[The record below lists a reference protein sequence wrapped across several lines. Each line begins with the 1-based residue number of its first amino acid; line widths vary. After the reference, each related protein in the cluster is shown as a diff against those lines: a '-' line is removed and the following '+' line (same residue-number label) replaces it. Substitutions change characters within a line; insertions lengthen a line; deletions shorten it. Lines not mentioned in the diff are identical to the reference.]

1 MVKNLPAIQENWVQ
15 SLGWNVPWK
24 REWPPTPVYLPGE
37 FYGQRSL
44 EYGFAKVDTT
54 EQLTFTFSQK
64 ALDKL
69 KSAIKYIQRIQ
80 NKTEKWKLRNI
91 NQKQLVK

>member
-1 MVKNLPAIQENWVQ
+1 MGL
-15 SLGWNVPWK
+15 
-24 REWPPTPVYLPGE
+24 
-37 FYGQRSL
+37 QR
-44 EYGFAKVDTT
+44 VDTT

>member
-1 MVKNLPAIQENWVQ
+1 MGL
-15 SLGWNVPWK
+15 
-24 REWPPTPVYLPGE
+24 
-37 FYGQRSL
+37 QR
-44 EYGFAKVDTT
+44 VDTT

-69 KSAIKYIQRIQ
+69 KSDIKYIQRIK
-80 NKTEKWKLRNI
+80 NKTEKWKLRNR